1 MTTNEFAIWAGALK
15 TYYPKENI
23 LPNAQAAELWFLQLQ
38 DIPFETAQ
46 GILNRWASLNKW
58 SPSIAEIRELAKEAD
73 VSGVPEWGDAWREAI
88 KAVNK
93 YGSYQVQE
101 ALNSLSPL
109 TRRVVEQLG
118 FKELCTTDE
127 DTISSYR
134 ANFRDI
140 YTKLSAKAKEELMI
154 PEQVKSMLTAIEE
167 RRKQ

>member
-1 MTTNEFAIWAGALK
+1 MTTDEFTLWAMSMR

-23 LPNAQAAELWFLQLQ
+23 LPNSQAMELWYLQLK
-38 DIPFETAQ
+38 DIPYETAQ
-46 GILNRWASLNKW
+46 GILNRWASTNKW

-88 KAVNK
+88 RAVNK
-93 YGSYQVQE
+93 YGSYQEQE

-109 TRRVVEQLG
+109 TRKVVKQLG
-118 FKELCTTDE
+118 FKELCATDE
-127 DTISSYR
+127 NTISSYR

-140 YTKLSAKAKEELMI
+140 YTKLSARAKEELMI
-154 PEQVKSMLTAIEE
+154 PQQVKDMLTAIEE